1 MILKG
6 FMVNSMHKKLTRDE
20 QIDLFHQMRCG
31 NTSARDDLI
40 DSCLPLVINIAKKF
54 RFNNKHIDLEDLI
67 QEGSIALMKAVD
79 NWDINKSSITTVAT
93 WYVRNALIDMIT
105 DARYNIKYPYDMSRR
120 ASEQLRKIK
129 NLDSNNIDYIAQETG
144 LSKKR
149 VKKLLSV
156 SPRGSSRLSIEEKA
170 IQKRTNYEGEYA
182 KPCMGDLI
190 ELINNNLNGEQKNI
204 FCQWAGINRKKI
216 GKKQI
221 AESLGKTEQYVY
233 DNIKSATRVLSNAVK
248 VIQNA

>member
-6 FMVNSMHKKLTRDE
+6 FMESNMHKKLTRDE
-20 QIDLFHQMRCG
+20 QINLFHQMQCG
-31 NTSARDDLI
+31 NAGARDDLI

-54 RFNNKHIDLEDLI
+54 RFNNKHIDLEDMI

-93 WYVRNALIDMIT
+93 WYIRNALIDMIT

-129 NLDSNNIDYIAQETG
+129 NLDSNNIEHIVKETG
-144 LSKKR
+144 LTKKR

-170 IQKRTNYEGEYA
+170 VQKRTNSEVDYV

-190 ELINNNLNGEQKNI
+190 ELINNNLNPEQKNI